1 MQEVYGI
8 AAFRSR
14 QQVLMLESALRRQG
28 LSVGVITTPRDVAL
42 GCGLS
47 VRFQMQDLEKVRRAV
62 AAQRPTNLV
71 GIYQVNASVSG
82 RGRLTSGQLFGKLI
96 FVFRRRGGGKALDR
110 AAFEIV

>member
-1 MQEVYGI
+1 MPFGI
-8 AAFRSR
+8 ASFRSR
-14 QQVLMLESALRRQG
+14 QQVFAFEGALSRQG
-28 LSVGVITTPRDVAL
+28 LRAEVVSTPREVAL

-82 RGRLTSGQLFGKLI
+82 RGRLTPLGSYSGS
-96 FVFRRRGGGKALDR
+96 
-110 AAFEIV
+110 

>member
-42 GCGLS
+42 GCGC
-47 VRFQMQDLEKVRRAV
+47 VRCGFRCRTWKRFAGRW
-62 AAQRPTNLV
+62 RH
-71 GIYQVNASVSG
+71 SG
-82 RGRLTSGQLFGKLI
+82 PPI
-96 FVFRRRGGGKALDR
+96 WW
-110 AAFEIV
+110 AFIR

>member
-71 GIYQVNASVSG
+71 GIYQVNASA
-82 RGRLTSGQLFGKLI
+82 SGQLFGKLI

>member
-28 LSVGVITTPRDVAL
+28 LSEGVITTPRDVAL

-82 RGRLTSGQLFGKLI
+82 RGRLTPLGSYSGS
-96 FVFRRRGGGKALDR
+96 
-110 AAFEIV
+110 

>member
-28 LSVGVITTPRDVAL
+28 LSVGVITTPRDQS
-42 GCGLS
+42 GGHLS
-47 VRFQMQDLEKVRRAV
+47 GERVCLRARQTY
-62 AAQRPTNLV
+62 A
-71 GIYQVNASVSG
+71 
-82 RGRLTSGQLFGKLI
+82 SGQLFGKLI